1 MEANCLSGTEEGEE
15 LDGDKARC
23 WKVPWLRIFRGSGT
37 DGFAAVPVG
46 KQSTF
51 HDLLSNFAAVAAIAA
66 AAKLLQSCPT
76 LCDIDSSPPGS
87 PIHGILQAR
96 VLEWGA
102 IAFSN

>member
-15 LDGDKARC
+15 LDGDKAWC
-23 WKVPWLRIFRGSGT
+23 WKVPWFRIFRGSGT
-37 DGFAAVPVG
+37 DGFAELPVG

-51 HDLLSNFAAVAAIAA
+51 HGLLSNFAAVAA
-66 AAKLLQSCPT
+66 AAKSLQSCPT

-87 PIHGILQAR
+87 PIHGIFQAR